1 MSWIDSNIIF
11 HRLDLNVLTK
21 LILKKYGEDMWMNV
35 NKEVNN
41 LKGAKFISKIV
52 YLTWLANV
60 VVLKKSSG
68 KQSMCVDFIDL
79 NLECSKYPFSL
90 SIIDINF
97 TNILILPW
105 SRREFHLGQTS
116 KVTEVDMKTCHLT
129 HSFLY
134 KPGDS

>member
-105 SRREFHLGQTS
+105 SRREFHLG
-116 KVTEVDMKTCHLT
+116 
-129 HSFLY
+129 
-134 KPGDS
+134 